1 MSIAFEQGLKFVSDN
16 MGAAL
21 GGQMSQLWIDTIN
34 SQIESISNDIM
45 AKVQSTDLPAD
56 KLQGFVAEIWH
67 SGTFNADSA
76 VHHSVATAKAPDVNT
91 YASADVEF
99 GGSRASLKYYKD
111 AKSSYA
117 AQSETPY
124 ERYMHLKAKADK
136 AGKSYESLDEFL
148 GKRKI
153 KKEDM
158 HKSMYQGQAKL
169 IPTNQLLDAQNLL
182 DKKIAVAQAN
192 GKLDQVAR
200 YKEVQATL
208 TDILSDKKGNKS
220 IPLSREDAQRLTR
233 AVKEGNLDQELL
245 SECGLDI
252 NQLVTAK
259 DIMSEAFSAG
269 LSAAVISF
277 VIGIAPTIIDGI
289 SMLVSEGEID
299 PKLFAEMGYKGLSS
313 AARGFINGS
322 ITAALVA
329 CCQSGKLGTT
339 LMGANASMIS
349 TAVVLMIGT
358 LESGIRLATGRINK
372 AQMAEEMSRL
382 YITTAFSVGGGIAAS
397 VWFVEIPPLAMAAYM
412 LGSFIGGVIGG
423 FAYNIG
429 HSLFMS
435 FCVDSGCTF
444 FGLVDQ
450 NYELPQEILDEIGI
464 DIFEYEKFDYETF
477 QYDSFQFDAFTPDAF
492 EYDKFGITIIRRGVI
507 GVGKIGY
514 QY

>member
-1 MSIAFEQGLKFVSDN
+1 MSVAFEQGLKFVSDN

-21 GGQMSQLWIDTIN
+21 GGKITEQWISLDSLINDIAETVFSSQANPAQLQGNVAEVWHGGTIN
-34 SQIESISNDIM
+34 YSAKIHHNIES
-45 AKVQSTDLPAD
+45 AKVLKST
-56 KLQGFVAEIWH
+56 GY
-67 SGTFNADSA
+67 G
-76 VHHSVATAKAPDVNT
+76 SVDIQVGEKN
-91 YASADVEF
+91 YS
-99 GGSRASLKYYKD
+99 SKYYKTGVKS
-111 AKSSYA
+111 AK
-117 AQSETPY
+117 AQSKSNREY
-124 ERYMHLKAKADK
+124 YMHKKAEAERSGRKH
-136 AGKSYESLDEFL
+136 ESFDEFL
-148 GKRKI
+148 KNRNRNKN
-153 KKEDM
+153 DAS
-158 HKSMYQGQAKL
+158 KSMYDGQNRI
-169 IPTNQLLDAQNLL
+169 IPANQLNAAKEYLSKKAQ
-182 DKKIAVAQAN
+182 KAIAN
-192 GKLDQVAR
+192 GKLEEAKR
-200 YKEVQATL
+200 YQETLQALCSTL
-208 TDILSDKKGNKS
+208 KDENGNTS
-220 IPLSREDAQRLTR
+220 VGLTR
-233 AVKEGNLDQELL
+233 ADAEKLVDAVREGKLDRKILK
-245 SECGLDI
+245 ECGLDI

-299 PKLFAEMGYKGLSS
+299 PKLFAEIGYKGLSS

-329 CCQSGKLGTT
+329 CCQSGKLGTA

-358 LESGIRLATGRINK
+358 LESGIRFATGKITK

-464 DIFEYEKFDYETF
+464 DVFEYEKFDYESF
-477 QYDSFQFDAFTPDAF
+477 KYDSFQFDSFTPDVF

>member
-124 ERYMHLKAKADK
+124 ERYMHLKAKAEK
-136 AGKSYESLDEFL
+136 AGKSYESLEEFL

-233 AVKEGNLDQELL
+233 AAKEGNLDQELL
-245 SECGLDI
+245 KECGLDI

-299 PKLFAEMGYKGLSS
+299 PKLFA
-313 AARGFINGS
+313 
-322 ITAALVA
+322 
-329 CCQSGKLGTT
+329 KLGTT

-423 FAYNIG
+423 FAYNLG

-464 DIFEYEKFDYETF
+464 DVFDYEKFDYETF

>member
-124 ERYMHLKAKADK
+124 ERYMHLKAKAEK
-136 AGKSYESLDEFL
+136 AGKSYESLEEFL

-200 YKEVQATL
+200 YKEVQVTL

-220 IPLSREDAQRLTR
+220 IPLSREYAQRLTR
-233 AVKEGNLDQELL
+233 AAKEGNLDQELL
-245 SECGLDI
+245 KECGLDI

-382 YITTAFSVGGGIAAS
+382 YITTAFSVGGGLAAS

-464 DIFEYEKFDYETF
+464 DIFKYEKFDYETF
-477 QYDSFQFDAFTPDAF
+477 QYDSFQLDSFTPDAF

>member
-124 ERYMHLKAKADK
+124 ERYMHLKAKAEK
-136 AGKSYESLDEFL
+136 AGKSYESLEEFL

-233 AVKEGNLDQELL
+233 AAKEGNLDQELL
-245 SECGLDI
+245 KECGLDI

-339 LMGANASMIS
+339 LM
-349 TAVVLMIGT
+349 
-358 LESGIRLATGRINK
+358 
-372 AQMAEEMSRL
+372 
-382 YITTAFSVGGGIAAS
+382 
-397 VWFVEIPPLAMAAYM
+397 
-412 LGSFIGGVIGG
+412 
-423 FAYNIG
+423 
-429 HSLFMS
+429 
-435 FCVDSGCTF
+435 
-444 FGLVDQ
+444 
-450 NYELPQEILDEIGI
+450 
-464 DIFEYEKFDYETF
+464 
-477 QYDSFQFDAFTPDAF
+477 
-492 EYDKFGITIIRRGVI
+492 
-507 GVGKIGY
+507 
-514 QY
+514 